1 MSRIDIAVKLNSTT
15 AGFREP
21 IASAPRAEWMSL
33 IRDVRDVFV
42 HLSGYEGKIITMLS
56 FCRTGC
62 IITLIRPIQG
72 KTDNVAAWLHIPA
85 NCVISGEELCR
96 LLGEVKAVLK
106 TSAIAQS
113 DINAL
118 ASKEYPDKPVALDY
132 MPSAREGAYAFR
144 RTDFFPMKEILG
156 EGRYQE
162 YYTPYKG
169 VFLLEATDT
178 MKAAGNVADITTNP
192 IEPASVLIPPTQQEI
207 EDVLGKGVNLLL
219 VGAGGR
225 LTFFKQAV
233 PLKRG
238 ATVTVQA
245 FREGFDQLPIQVKLH
260 GDIQEFA
267 FPEGFTPVWKKTL
280 GRKNFQVVDQ
290 MDQPVL
296 NPVITFDG
304 KDLPVTGVPLTEEQL
319 RKGTL
324 LVTADGYD
332 KYEGPCPP
340 IVKDNVQ
347 IVLQKG
353 TTRYKYSV
361 VLKDGIE
368 GQLTFATDK
377 HFGHGSSP
385 LPGYIA
391 GTGASAN
398 TLYFDDNDS
407 KKSFWKGVIITA
419 GAAIILLLAVLILSR
434 PKSKPEPQEPETPVV
449 EVTDTSS
456 TQTEPKVEEPAPP
469 ILTPAQ
475 RYLHNPV
482 WHKDSLDIY
491 CPGLFEAL
499 NYYDFRKT
507 REILDRYS
515 DIPRVKAVLDG
526 MMEAGSKGGQYIPA
540 DKKDVDKEITVDRY
554 VQKLS
559 PAR

>member
-21 IASAPRAEWMSL
+21 ISSSPRAEWTSL

-42 HLSGYEGKIITMLS
+42 HLGGYEGKIITMLS

-62 IITLIRPIQG
+62 IITLIRPLQG
-72 KTDNVAAWLHIPA
+72 KTDNVTAWLHIPA
-85 NCVISGEELCR
+85 KCVVSGEELCR
-96 LLGEVKAVLK
+96 LLADVKDLLK

-118 ASKEYPDKPVALDY
+118 AAKDYPEKPVALDY
-132 MPSAREGAYAFR
+132 MPSAREGAYAYR
-144 RTDFFPMKEILG
+144 RSDFFPMKEILG

-169 VFLLEATDT
+169 IFLLDATDT
-178 MKAAGNVADITTNP
+178 MKPAGNVADLTSNP
-192 IEPASVLIPPTQQEI
+192 IEPASVLIPPTAQEV

-225 LTFFKQAV
+225 LTFFKSAV

-238 ATVTVQA
+238 ANVTVQA
-245 FREGFDQLPIQVKLH
+245 FREGFDQMPIQVKLS
-260 GDIQEFA
+260 GDIQEFK
-267 FPEGFTPVWKKTL
+267 FPEGFSPVWKKTL
-280 GRKNFQVVDQ
+280 GRKNFQIVDQ
-290 MDQPVL
+290 TDQPVL

-304 KDLPVTGVPLTEEQL
+304 KEFPVTGATLTEEQL
-319 RKGTL
+319 RSGSL
-324 LVTADGYD
+324 VVTADGYD
-332 KYEGPCPP
+332 RYEGPCPP
-340 IVKDNVQ
+340 IVKDNVR

-353 TTRYKYSV
+353 STRYNYSV

-368 GQLTFATDK
+368 GQLTFTTDK

-385 LPGYIA
+385 LPGYIT
-391 GTGASAN
+391 GPGASAN
-398 TLYFDDNDS
+398 TLYFDDKDS
-407 KKSFWKGVIITA
+407 KKSFWRGVIYAA
-419 GAAIILLLAVLILSR
+419 GAALALLLLVLILS
-434 PKSKPEPQEPETPVV
+434 PSKEKPQPEPEAPVV
-449 EVTDTSS
+449 EVADTAS
-456 TQTEPKVEEPAPP
+456 TQEEPKVEEPAAP

-482 WHKDSLDIY
+482 WHKDSLDVY
-491 CPGLFEAL
+491 FPGLFEAL

-507 REILDRYS
+507 REILERYN

-526 MMEAGSKGGQYIPA
+526 MMEAGTKGGQYIPS
-540 DKKDVDKEITVDRY
+540 DKMGVDKEITVDRY

>member
-21 IASAPRAEWMSL
+21 IASSRGEWTTL

-72 KTDNVAAWLHIPA
+72 KTDNVTAWLHVPA
-85 NCVISGEELCR
+85 NCVVTGEELCH
-96 LLGEVKAVLK
+96 LLGDVKAVLK
-106 TSAIAQS
+106 SSSIAQS
-113 DINAL
+113 EINAL
-118 ASKEYPDKPVALDY
+118 AAKEYPEKPVSLDY

-162 YYTPYKG
+162 YYTSYKG

-192 IEPASVLIPPTQQEI
+192 IDPSSVLIPPAPQEV
-207 EDVLGKGVNLLL
+207 ENVLGKGANLLL
-219 VGAGGR
+219 VGTGGR
-225 LTFFKQAV
+225 LSFFKQAV
-233 PLKRG
+233 PMKRG
-238 ATVTVQA
+238 SNVTVQA
-245 FREGFDQLPIQVKLH
+245 FREGFDQIPIQVKVS
-260 GDIQEFA
+260 GEIQEFA
-267 FPEGFTPVWKKTL
+267 FPDGFTPVWKKTL

-290 MDQPVL
+290 TDQPVL

-304 KDLPVTGVPLTEEQL
+304 KDIPATGVPFTEEQL
-319 RKGTL
+319 RNGTL
-324 LVTADGYD
+324 MVTADGYD
-332 KYEGPCPP
+332 RYEGPCPP
-340 IVKDNVQ
+340 IVKDNVS

-353 TTRYKYSV
+353 STRYKYTV

-368 GQLTFATDK
+368 GQLTFTTDR
-377 HFGHGSSP
+377 HFGNGSSP

-391 GTGASAN
+391 GPGASAG
-398 TLYFDDNDS
+398 TLYFDDKDS
-407 KKSFWKGVIITA
+407 KKSFWRGVVYAA
-419 GAAIILLLAVLILSR
+419 GAALALLLLILILS
-434 PKSKPEPQEPETPVV
+434 PSKKKPIQEPEAPVV
-449 EVTDTSS
+449 EVTDTVPA
-456 TQTEPKVEEPAPP
+456 QPAPVEEQPAAPV
-469 ILTPAQ
+469 LTPAQ
-475 RYLHNPV
+475 RYLNNPV
-482 WHKDSLDIY
+482 WHKDSLEIY
-491 CPGLFEAL
+491 CPGLFDAM

-507 REILDRYS
+507 REILERYS
-515 DIPRVKAVLDG
+515 DIPRVKSVLDG

-540 DKKDVDKEITVDRY
+540 DKMGTDKEITVDRY

-559 PAR
+559 PVR